1 MKQHIKV
8 DTKAE
13 NNINNWKC
21 HGNGKKK
28 QKENDKSGW
37 NEYIAFSISV
47 RNWPEILL
55 LFF

>member
-1 MKQHIKV
+1 MKWHIKT

-21 HGNGKKK
+21 HGNGKK
-28 QKENDKSGW
+28 QKENYKSGRD
-37 NEYIAFSISV
+37 EYIAFSISV
-47 RNWPEILL
+47 RNWPEMLL